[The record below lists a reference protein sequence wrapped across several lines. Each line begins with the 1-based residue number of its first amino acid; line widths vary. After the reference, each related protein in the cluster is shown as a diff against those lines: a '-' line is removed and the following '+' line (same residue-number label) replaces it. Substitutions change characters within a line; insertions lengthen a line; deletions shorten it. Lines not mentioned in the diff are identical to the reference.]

1 MAKEDYTFTQL
12 FARSSRTCEGNR
24 DVNCFSVQSGCT
36 TDFKNDLTFC
46 NATSGWSP
54 SIPFIVTGIDFL
66 GGLRCT
72 GDCLWGDNTTPPA
85 VLWQLDGAPIN
96 SIGQGSINGS
106 YFPGL
111 STSELLETLT
121 ATLIRVRDLA
131 GGDAGLHTLTISSST
146 QPVEQDIRAT
156 LQIIARY
163 VIVYTGAGTLIG
175 PNDSV
180 WIPARHAWFR
190 YERSWFDVE
199 RPCEGLRQSPRVGSS
214 AATNFVGDADQFMSV
229 SFEQINMVFHVD
241 GVVYGSL
248 QLEHDGWHDVNATVN
263 KLSADAK
270 YALHGLWYHP
280 NANVTRMGD
289 VYDFEQV
296 SDPPSATAT
305 SDLSPSSPSDVD
317 NGVAEVESSKTSSTA
332 AIAGGVAG
340 GVAVLIVAALF
351 IFFAIRKRRR
361 NRTQQTDVVIGSYSG
376 GIAPA
381 TGSPLF
387 SSQLE
392 VSRLGGLFFLSS
404 CTPAY
409 HDGAKT
415 CRAVC
420 PA

>member
-1 MAKEDYTFTQL
+1 MSSVYGLTAVHLIIEFAFCQRYSAGAVLSSFQHFSSSTISHCLCLFTWRKRITRL
-12 FARSSRTCEGNR
+12 PNSSRGAAELVKATETSTASACSR
-24 DVNCFSVQSGCT
+24 AVLLTSRTTSRSVTRRRAGPRR
-36 TDFKNDLTFC
+36 
-46 NATSGWSP
+46 SP
-54 SIPFIVTGIDFL
+54 SSVSVSTWIMTCAPLYSRALLNSVVTGIDFL

-214 AATNFVGDADQFMSV
+214 AATNFVGECLNPSLAHGVNIV
-229 SFEQINMVFHVD
+229 S
-241 GVVYGSL
+241 
-248 QLEHDGWHDVNATVN
+248 
-263 KLSADAK
+263 
-270 YALHGLWYHP
+270 
-280 NANVTRMGD
+280 
-289 VYDFEQV
+289 
-296 SDPPSATAT
+296 
-305 SDLSPSSPSDVD
+305 
-317 NGVAEVESSKTSSTA
+317 
-332 AIAGGVAG
+332 
-340 GVAVLIVAALF
+340 
-351 IFFAIRKRRR
+351 
-361 NRTQQTDVVIGSYSG
+361 
-376 GIAPA
+376 
-381 TGSPLF
+381 
-387 SSQLE
+387 
-392 VSRLGGLFFLSS
+392 
-404 CTPAY
+404 
-409 HDGAKT
+409 
-415 CRAVC
+415 
-420 PA
+420 